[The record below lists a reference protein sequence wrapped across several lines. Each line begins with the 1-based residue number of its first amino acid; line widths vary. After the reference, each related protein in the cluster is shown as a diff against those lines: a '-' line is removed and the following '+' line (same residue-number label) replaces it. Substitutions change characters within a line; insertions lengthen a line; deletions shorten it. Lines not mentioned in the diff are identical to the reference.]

1 MKSVFALVLLGFSI
15 ISCSKI
21 SDQELFDQGNKLIK
35 EKKIS
40 EAIKSFESLISE
52 YPQSKLAPKCI
63 LQIASFYE
71 AQLIEGTNR
80 AKSYNKA
87 LELYNQVI
95 EKYPDS
101 EEAPIALFQSA
112 FIYDNEFKN
121 YDEATKK
128 YNLLLHKDRNHK
140 YSAIVQQSLDIMG
153 IDLEEIINHQQA
165 ASN

>member
-1 MKSVFALVLLGFSI
+1 MKSIFALVLLGLSM

-52 YPQSKLAPKCI
+52 YPQSKLAPKSI

-101 EEAPIALFQSA
+101 EEAPIALFQSG

-128 YNLLLHKDRNHK
+128 YNLFLQKYPDHK
-140 YSAIVQQSLDIMG
+140 YCAIVQQSLDIMG
-153 IDLEEIINHQQA
+153 MDPEEIINKKQA